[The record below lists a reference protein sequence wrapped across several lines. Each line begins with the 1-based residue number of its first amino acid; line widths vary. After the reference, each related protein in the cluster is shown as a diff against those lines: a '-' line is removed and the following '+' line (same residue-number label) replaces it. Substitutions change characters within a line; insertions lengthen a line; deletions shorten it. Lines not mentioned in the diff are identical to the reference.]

1 MKYKCTPIQQDENP
15 IEATTFPFIIQQLTH
30 PPYTMV
36 SQEWQALI
44 DEKRA
49 QREAS
54 IPSKWRIPKH
64 VADKVSPT
72 ASVSAFELLDE
83 TDILS
88 KEDREI
94 TELHD
99 ATALLE
105 LLAAGKVSSLAVTTA
120 FCKRAAIAQQL
131 VFDYLFQFLLLSSGM
146 DEIVL
151 IRFLAH
157 IDKLSD
163 GDLLRRGP

>member
-1 MKYKCTPIQQDENP
+1 
-15 IEATTFPFIIQQLTH
+15 
-30 PPYTMV
+30 MV
-36 SQEWQALI
+36 SQDWQALI
-44 DEKRA
+44 DQKRA

-54 IPSKWRIPKH
+54 IPSKWRIPGH

-72 ASVSAFELLDE
+72 ASVSAFELLEE

-88 KEDREI
+88 KEEREI
-94 TELHD
+94 TDLHD

-131 VFDYLFQFLLLSSGM
+131 VFDFLFPC
-146 DEIVL
+146 
-151 IRFLAH
+151 AT
-157 IDKLSD
+157 
-163 GDLLRRGP
+163 